1 MRSGVESS
9 PERQADGVERVHV
22 WAVLLVQAEAY
33 ELQRGALL
41 AQHEVAVCAGG
52 RRGELEHRREVVG
65 QLVDLPRNCVGM
77 SERDPHGYYYEKQD
91 AEEQDQDRA
100 GAARRGARGSR
111 VGDRARRGPPRP
123 CRRSWSMRLSTALL
137 AAGGSVQ
144 ALGVPSDRRISNEV
158 IDELLAGASTEEE
171 IAGPGGLLAEL
182 TKRLVERAMEVEL
195 TDHVGYE
202 PHLEPPGGAENTR
215 NGTTPK
221 TLITEH
227 GKVPID
233 APRDRDGSFEPKI
246 VRKRQRRFV
255 GFDEKI
261 LALYSRGLSTRD
273 IEAHL
278 EEIYG
283 VKVGRDLIS
292 RVTDAVMDDVREWGK
307 RPLEDIY
314 PIVFLDC
321 MVLKIREGGTVQRR
335 ALYLA
340 LGVTLDGDRDVLGMW
355 FQETEGAKFWMQVLT
370 DLKQRGVRDI
380 LIACVDGLTGF
391 PEAIE
396 AIFPK
401 TTVQTCIVHLIR
413 NSLKYVPRREREQ
426 VARDLK
432 PIYTAKDA
440 DQAHAELEAFDE
452 KWGARFPVITQA
464 WLNAWEHV
472 IPFLAFPDEVRR
484 VIYTTNAIEALNRQ
498 LRKAIK
504 TKGSFPNEDAARK
517 LVYLALQ
524 NAVPQWT
531 RTRNWTTAL
540 LAFKIHF
547 GDRVPDTAN

>member
-1 MRSGVESS
+1 M
-9 PERQADGVERVHV
+9 
-22 WAVLLVQAEAY
+22 
-33 ELQRGALL
+33 
-41 AQHEVAVCAGG
+41 
-52 RRGELEHRREVVG
+52 
-65 QLVDLPRNCVGM
+65 
-77 SERDPHGYYYEKQD
+77 
-91 AEEQDQDRA
+91 
-100 GAARRGARGSR
+100 
-111 VGDRARRGPPRP
+111 
-123 CRRSWSMRLSTALL
+123 
-137 AAGGSVQ
+137 
-144 ALGVPSDRRISNEV
+144 
-158 IDELLAGASTEEE
+158 
-171 IAGPGGLLAEL
+171 
-182 TKRLVERAMEVEL
+182 
-195 TDHVGYE
+195 
-202 PHLEPPGGAENTR
+202 
-215 NGTTPK
+215 
-221 TLITEH
+221 
-227 GKVPID
+227 
-233 APRDRDGSFEPKI
+233 
-246 VRKRQRRFV
+246 
-255 GFDEKI
+255 
-261 LALYSRGLSTRD
+261 YSRGLSTRD

-278 EEIYG
+278 AEIYG

-292 RVTDAVMDDVREWGK
+292 RVTDAVMDDVREWAK

-321 MVLKIREGGTVQRR
+321 MVIKIREGGTVQRR

-355 FQETEGAKFWMQVLT
+355 FQETEGAKFWMQVLN
-370 DLKQRGVRDI
+370 DLKTRGVRDI
-380 LIACVDGLTGF
+380 LICCVDGLTGF

-413 NSLKYVPRREREQ
+413 SSLKYVPRREREQ

-440 DQAHAELEAFDE
+440 DQAQAELEAFDE
-452 KWGARFPVITQA
+452 KWGQRFPVITQA

-504 TKGSFPNEDAARK
+504 TKAASPPRTPPRK

-531 RTRNWTTAL
+531 RCRNWTTAL

-547 GDRVPDTAN
+547 SDRVPDTAN

>member
-1 MRSGVESS
+1 MVKRRHG
-9 PERQADGVERVHV
+9 ERIPDE
-22 WAVLLVQAEAY
+22 
-33 ELQRGALL
+33 
-41 AQHEVAVCAGG
+41 
-52 RRGELEHRREVVG
+52 
-65 QLVDLPRNCVGM
+65 M
-77 SERDPHGYYYEKQD
+77 
-91 AEEQDQDRA
+91 
-100 GAARRGARGSR
+100 
-111 VGDRARRGPPRP
+111 
-123 CRRSWSMRLSTALL
+123 
-137 AAGGSVQ
+137 
-144 ALGVPSDRRISNEV
+144 

-195 TDHVGYE
+195 TGHVGYE
-202 PHLEPPGGAENTR
+202 PHAEPPGGTGNTR
-215 NGTTPK
+215 NGTSPK
-221 TLITEH
+221 RLVTEH
-227 GKVPID
+227 GQVEID
-233 APRDRDGSFEPKI
+233 APRDRNGTFEPKI
-246 VRKRQRRFV
+246 VKKRQRRFV
-255 GFDEKI
+255 GFDDKI

-278 EEIYG
+278 QEIYG
-283 VKVGRDLIS
+283 VRVGRDLIS
-292 RVTDAVMDDVREWGK
+292 RVTDAVMDDVREWAK

-340 LGVTLDGDRDVLGMW
+340 LGVTLEGDRDVLGMW
-355 FQETEGAKFWMQVLT
+355 FQETEGAKFWMQVLN
-370 DLKQRGVRDI
+370 DLKTRGIQDI
-380 LIACVDGLTGF
+380 LICCVDGLAGF

-396 AIFPK
+396 AIFPQ
-401 TTVQTCIVHLIR
+401 TTVQTCLVHLIR
-413 NSLKYVPRREREQ
+413 SSLRYVPRREREQ

-432 PIYTAKDA
+432 PIYTAADA
-440 DQAHAELEAFDE
+440 DAAQAELEAFDE
-452 KWGARFPVITQA
+452 KWGTRFPVITQA

-472 IPFLAFPDEVRR
+472 IPFLAFPAEVRR

-504 TKGSFPNEDAARK
+504 TKGSFPHEDAARK

-531 RTRNWTTAL
+531 RTRNWTAAL

-547 GDRVPDTAN
+547 GDRVPDAAS